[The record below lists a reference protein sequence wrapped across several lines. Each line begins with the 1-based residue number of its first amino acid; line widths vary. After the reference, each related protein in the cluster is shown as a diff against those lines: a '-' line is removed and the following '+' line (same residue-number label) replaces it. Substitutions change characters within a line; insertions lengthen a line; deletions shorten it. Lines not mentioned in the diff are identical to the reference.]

1 MHLAGE
7 LTAIEQ
13 AGVKV
18 LHFDVMDGVFAPM
31 LTLGPPFIKSVKTR
45 MLKDVHL
52 MIDEPVDKL
61 PGYVAAGADM
71 ITVHVESTRHIHRAL
86 QQLKTA
92 RNANDAERGVLRGVA
107 LNPGTP
113 LATLDP
119 LLDEVDIVFLLAVN
133 PGWSG
138 QAFIE
143 KTIERLCSLKATIAE
158 TGKPILT
165 GLDGGV
171 TKENIDR
178 IARLGV
184 DLIVTGSAVFDGKA
198 PADNAKFMLEA
209 AFGESRGHNI
219 YFSTSY
225 RALTVAKELSF
236 VSPKYPGSPE
246 TLP

>member
-1 MHLAGE
+1 MDQNQLRDRLKSICPTVTVGVITADLMHLADE

-13 AGVKV
+13 SGVKL

-61 PGYVAAGADM
+61 PGYISAGADM

-92 RNANDAERGVLRGVA
+92 RNANDADRGLLRGIA

-113 LATLDP
+113 LAALDP
-119 LLDEVDIVFLLAVN
+119 LLDEVDVVFLLAVN

-138 QAFIE
+138 QSFIE

-158 TGKPILT
+158 TGKSILT

-198 PADNAKFMLEA
+198 PAENAKFMLQA
-209 AFGESRGHNI
+209 VRGAQFGISG
-219 YFSTSY
+219 T
-225 RALTVAKELSF
+225 
-236 VSPKYPGSPE
+236 
-246 TLP
+246 